1 MIDARQRPS
10 EQPATGTGAFVRHY
24 VEMVLA
30 MAVGMPI
37 FGVLFVSPLD
47 PFGYR
52 ATLQANPYVREF
64 VMLVAMSI
72 PMVGFMAY
80 RRHTWPRTI
89 EMVAGM
95 ALPALAVIGLTASSL
110 VPILTVGTLT
120 VFSHLAMLLG
130 MLAAMLYRRSEYSG
144 AHHHHVHAGGG
155 ATL

>member
-1 MIDARQRPS
+1 MIHAGPGPS
-10 EQPATGTGAFVRHY
+10 EQPASGARAFLRHY

-52 ATLQANPYVREF
+52 ATLQARPYVRELL
-64 VMLVAMSI
+64 MLVAMAI

-80 RRHTWPRTI
+80 RRHSWAQTI

-95 ALPALAVIGLTASSL
+95 ALPALAVIGLTAGAA
-110 VPILTVGTLT
+110 VPLFSVDTLT
-120 VFSHLAMLLG
+120 LFSHLAMLLG
-130 MLAAMLYRRSEYSG
+130 MVAAMLYRRAEYSG
-144 AHHHHVHAGGG
+144 THHHHVHVDGG